1 MNEKNSRSKEVDV
14 IILEADGKIDE
25 KHGYGYLIDK
35 HLKSFGYSTRIFPM
49 EKRFQKYN
57 QLPKDIPIII
67 SGGMTEVTS
76 DKNWIQASRKYIRNI
91 ILNNQKCKQKQR
103 QPLFGICFGAQL
115 ITESFHPGSVQYL
128 DDPEIGL
135 TTVKIVREHPIFK
148 GFPNEF
154 QGYTFHY
161 NQILPL
167 KVFSLLSVFKHCNHQ
182 FVQVFEIPNSSSF
195 GVQFHPEL
203 ELTNFNRLMK
213 TYRQLLHKLGM
224 NYKEILEQVTNIPS
238 TCKLLHNFMQITL

>member
-1 MNEKNSRSKEVDV
+1 MNEKNNDSKEVDV

-35 HLKSFGYSTRIFPM
+35 HLKSFGYSTTIFPM

-57 QLPKDIPIII
+57 QLPKDIPIIV

-76 DKNWIQASRKYIRNI
+76 DKNWIQASRRYIRNI
-91 ILNNQKCKQKQR
+91 ILNNQKSKPKQR

-115 ITESFHPGSVQYL
+115 IAESFHPGSVQYL
-128 DDPEIGL
+128 DNPEIGL
-135 TTVKIVREHPIFK
+135 TTVKIALEHPLFK
-148 GFPNEF
+148 GFPKEF

-167 KVFSLLSVFKHCNHQ
+167 DTFRLLSVFEHCNHR
-182 FVQVFEIPNSSSF
+182 FIQVFEIPNSSSF

-203 ELTNFNRLMK
+203 ELKNFHQLMK
-213 TYRQLLHKLGM
+213 TYQQLLHELGM
-224 NYKEILEQVTNIPS
+224 NYNEILEHVISIPS
-238 TCKLLHNFMQITL
+238 TTKLLQNFIQITT